1 MAHSAAVCQWSSRMP
16 PAVRRMST
24 PASVLE
30 TGNSRTVTAR
40 DQPPLCRRLWPQA
53 NGYLKGGMPPAS
65 VGGGKTELGFAAS
78 RTVFVGPGVLLA
90 RSLYW
95 EGC

>member
-24 PASVLE
+24 PASGLE
-30 TGNSRTVTAR
+30 TGDSCRGNSG
-40 DQPPLCRRLWPQA
+40 DEPPLGRRLWPKA